1 MALCGGFLVLICHV
15 FRFEQFVE
23 LTQTDEMMAQF
34 YLQDRDWS
42 VERSVQ
48 AFFDEKTSAANV
60 DRGDSRSAPVYE
72 LYFVRLC

>member
-1 MALCGGFLVLICHV
+1 MICHV

-48 AFFDEKTSAANV
+48 AFFDEKTNAANV
-60 DRGDSRSAPVYE
+60 DTRGGDSRSVPA
-72 LYFVRLC
+72 

>member
-1 MALCGGFLVLICHV
+1 MF

-60 DRGDSRSAPVYE
+60 DTRGDSRSVPAE
-72 LYFVRLC
+72 